1 MRGLSELAIMER
13 NAIFTLVDLMEK
25 KKEASKWVWFFRIH
39 LVPFVFNIATLIP
52 IYDQQQ
58 ALLFG
63 LLGLLTPETFMAAVN
78 ELCNGFSSLAFDGS
92 NHPVM
97 LTFNNIIPG
106 HYKEREQLV
115 IFSDL
120 LANFRQNNPQMDES
134 IIPELYALRNY
145 YLMKD
150 EILQSFQNFQMNEQS
165 VQQIE
170 DIYPT
175 ELLVKLGLVN
185 IFTT

>member
-1 MRGLSELAIMER
+1 MRGLSEIGIMEK

-25 KKEASKWVWFFRIH
+25 KKDAIKWGWFFRIH
-39 LVPFVFNIATLIP
+39 LVPFVFNISAMVP
-52 IYDQQQ
+52 IYDPHQ

-78 ELCNGFSSLAFDGS
+78 ELCNGFSSLAFDGT
-92 NHPVM
+92 NHHVM
-97 LTFNNIIPG
+97 ITFNNIIPG
-106 HYKEREQLV
+106 YYKERDQLV

-120 LANFRQNNPQMDES
+120 LANFRQNNPEMDAA
-134 IIPELYALRNY
+134 IIPDLYALRNY

-185 IFTT
+185 IFMT